1 MKMKNKDYRQEL
13 LASIAE
19 AKGYYYDNGL
29 VEKSTDTVVAVT
41 EHEIAKVLLG
51 QMSTEKDV
59 ATVESILS
67 VVSKLPN
74 YDKLIESV
82 KSELSAAGFAVPET
96 EQIESHQT
104 GTPGWFRRMMNSI
117 L

>member
-1 MKMKNKDYRQEL
+1 MKNRDYRQEL

-29 VEKSTDTVVAVT
+29 VEKSTDAVIAVT
-41 EHEIAKVLLG
+41 EHEIAKILLG
-51 QMSTEKDV
+51 QMTSEKDV

-74 YDKLIESV
+74 YGKLIESV
-82 KSELSAAGFAVPET
+82 KLDLSAAGFVVPET
-96 EQIESHQT
+96 EQIESYQT
-104 GTPGWFRRMMNSI
+104 GTPGWFRRMIDS
-117 L
+117 LL